1 MAGFFA
7 RRKYRSDVIGRLH
20 AMLLFY
26 PGGVRRIERDYPN
39 LRNAIDINCDA
50 GDVHPAFSATIVAGS
65 ILADKLLNL
74 ESRDRLVILQQLSQV
89 DLANF
94 KEVMA
99 GRAEMPTDLM
109 GATSLVALAFVM
121 AEISRKNGEITDSEL
136 KSFTSEVLGAL
147 QGKDA
152 DQRSSERIR
161 DILDDTIG
169 PPPLT
174 AGEDDTS
181 EVYPSAGWN
190 GELGQ
195 LNGTE
200 CKVGIVYSAIGYALV
215 SKEDGG
221 EITDRRSLTQADL
234 EQVPR
239 ENWEEC
245 RFVNLHA
252 RDGEIVS
259 CLIHGPESEVV
270 GSKRAF
276 WWALAKVVVKMTDV
290 KAGGSRMSVH
300 GLAYVHNAARG
311 MWDTVVERARSIE
324 ELREEPVYMRSIHL
338 DVISKM
344 VDEAQTEAEKLGL
357 EICKAMVLAVQSED
371 DKLEAAA
378 YQRFKRY
385 LWRKGEE
392 PREFYAHETFAPA
405 E

>member
-1 MAGFFA
+1 MPGFFA

-20 AMLLFY
+20 SMLLFY
-26 PGGVRRIERDYPN
+26 PGGVRQIERDYPN
-39 LRNAIDINCDA
+39 LRKAIDGNCDA
-50 GDVHPAFSATIVAGS
+50 GDVHPAFSAMIIAGS

-74 ESRDRLVILQQLSQV
+74 ESQDRSAILQQISQV

-94 KEVMA
+94 KEAMV
-99 GRAEMPTDLM
+99 GRAEMPKDLM
-109 GATSLVALAFVM
+109 GGTTLVALAFVM
-121 AEISRKNGEITDSEL
+121 ADISRKNGEITDNQL

-161 DILDDTIG
+161 DILDDTLG
-169 PPPLT
+169 SPPLT
-174 AGEDDTS
+174 AGENDTS
-181 EVYPSAGWN
+181 EIFPSAGWN
-190 GELGQ
+190 GDIGE
-195 LNGTE
+195 LNGME
-200 CKVGIVYSAIGYALV
+200 CKVSIVYTATGYALV
-215 SKEDGG
+215 SKDDGR
-221 EITDRRSLTQADL
+221 EITERRTLTQADL

-239 ENWEEC
+239 ESWDEC

-259 CLIHGPESEVV
+259 CLIHGPDSEVI
-270 GSKRAF
+270 GNRRAF

-324 ELREEPVYMRSIHL
+324 ELREEPMYLRNVHL

-344 VDEAQTEAEKLGL
+344 INQAQTEAEKLGL

-392 PREFYAHETFAPA
+392 PFEFYSHEALATV